1 MCIYAIQKDKRDKIK
16 CKKTAGICGFTYFC
30 QLSNTYKLTRGAETC
45 TLARKAPAEVPET
58 VPAEV
63 PAEEKQIEKAV
74 EQRAATRR
82 KARAKE

>member
-45 TLARKAPAEVPET
+45 TLARKAPAEVP
-58 VPAEV
+58 AEV

-74 EQRAATRR
+74 AKSAATRR